1 MYKNKRSMQTNKQK
15 TTKQCLYHYR
25 RFFFFRF
32 HWKFPYSHI
41 IVGDKGTSEFPYIMY
56 SMFYPFFLLFPLQQN
71 IPSVLSPPSMDVFL
85 WLPWVPS
92 SETSQQFTSFCSFQG
107 RTDRRHYPMGI
118 NSIHLLY
125 SRYFNYFFNFLK
137 ISR

>member
-25 RFFFFRF
+25 RVFFFPFSLEVPLF
-32 HWKFPYSHI
+32 SHNSRGQGNI
-41 IVGDKGTSEFPYIMY
+41 WIPLY

-118 NSIHLLY
+118 NSIDLLY

>member
-1 MYKNKRSMQTNKQK
+1 MQINYNLCIRTKEACKQTNKKQPSNVFI
-15 TTKQCLYHYR
+15 TTGGF
-25 RFFFFRF
+25 FFFFRF

-56 SMFYPFFLLFPLQQN
+56 SMFYPFFLLFPLQLN

-92 SETSQQFTSFCSFQG
+92 SETSQQFTFCSFQG

-118 NSIHLLY
+118 NSIDLLY
-125 SRYFNYFFNFLK
+125 SRYFNYFF
-137 ISR
+137 